1 MVCVLE
7 RSAADLVSM
16 LGARDRE
23 LGIDLCGIGDAV
35 EHVVEA
41 MGYEPGVVLKAEE
54 RNPNLLAAINLAPA
68 RVAFGHTL
76 MYVPPFEVEAD
87 MPEGTLKALE
97 DIKKKLDVTHAERAT
112 SSATRGAIGGN
123 PDWQQFDSAHST
135 ASVRIYCPR
144 GIITRKL
151 LAFASRNKKDPY
163 RLGFFGGTADK
174 HAPPAP
180 AAMEEAVD
188 SMCALFPEWAL
199 ADLVPFSFT
208 LAKSLPDPDSAH
220 HPHRDPSPY
229 HGIMGLGIYGVA
241 DLSLHHPSPGVAPTT
256 HRLEPHSAYF
266 MRGQDVSLCKHS
278 VSPLLTEEGR
288 CVFIVRLI
296 TKRSLGQI
304 QEDMENA
311 GQDDDDDDEEED
323 DEEEEEEEAE
333 EEQEEEQEEEDE
345 EEEDGEEM

>member
-1 MVCVLE
+1 
-7 RSAADLVSM
+7 
-16 LGARDRE
+16 
-23 LGIDLCGIGDAV
+23 
-35 EHVVEA
+35 

-68 RVAFGHTL
+68 RVAFGHIL
-76 MYVPPFEVEAD
+76 MYVPPFEVKAG

-135 ASVRIYCPR
+135 ASVRIYRPR

-151 LAFASRNKKDPY
+151 LAFASRSKKDPY

-174 HAPPAP
+174 HTPPAP
-180 AAMEEAVD
+180 PPWRRQWTR
-188 SMCALFPEWAL
+188 CALSSQNGLWRTWSPSLSHWPSL
-199 ADLVPFSFT
+199 CLIPTQRITHIGTRPHTTVSWGLVST
-208 LAKSLPDPDSAH
+208 AS
-220 HPHRDPSPY
+220 RT
-229 HGIMGLGIYGVA
+229 
-241 DLSLHHPSPGVAPTT
+241 LSLHHPFPGVAPTT
-256 HRLEPHSAYF
+256 HRLELHSAYF
-266 MRGQDVSLCKHS
+266 MRGQGVSLCKHS
-278 VSPLLTEEGR
+278 VSPPLTEERR
-288 CVFIVRLI
+288 CVFIVRLT
-296 TKRSLGQI
+296 TKRSLSQI

-311 GQDDDDDDEEED
+311 GEEDDDDDDEED

-333 EEQEEEQEEEDE
+333 EEQEEQEQEEDE